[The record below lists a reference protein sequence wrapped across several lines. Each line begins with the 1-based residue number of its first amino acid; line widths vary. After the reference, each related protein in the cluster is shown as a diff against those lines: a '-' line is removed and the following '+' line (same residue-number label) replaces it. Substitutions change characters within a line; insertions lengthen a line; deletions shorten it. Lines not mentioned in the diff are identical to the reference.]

1 MKRWGALS
9 AATGEALDPILR
21 GLVETRA
28 SQINGCASC
37 LNMHTTWARE
47 HGETEQ
53 RLYLLPA
60 WREARHLYSEREQAA
75 LAWTE
80 ALTRLSEGHT
90 HEKALKELQMHFTE
104 EEQVAL
110 TLVINVINGW
120 NRLTVG
126 FGLFIDPAEAK
137 AQSATFAPQAAA

>member
-28 SQINGCASC
+28 SQINGCACC

-47 HGETEQ
+47 HGETKQ

-60 WREARHLYSEREQAA
+60 
-75 LAWTE
+75 
-80 ALTRLSEGHT
+80 
-90 HEKALKELQMHFTE
+90 
-104 EEQVAL
+104 
-110 TLVINVINGW
+110 
-120 NRLTVG
+120 
-126 FGLFIDPAEAK
+126 
-137 AQSATFAPQAAA
+137 